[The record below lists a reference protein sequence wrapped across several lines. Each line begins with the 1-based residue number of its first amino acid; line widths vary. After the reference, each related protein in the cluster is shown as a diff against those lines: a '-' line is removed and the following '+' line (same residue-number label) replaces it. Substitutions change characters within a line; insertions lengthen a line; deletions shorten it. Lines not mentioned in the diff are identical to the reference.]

1 MLGNDD
7 SDEDFNFDLD
17 EVVKL
22 ATQQNVKETVVSNHK
37 AKELIHTSQLPK
49 NDTGEDWGNDDD
61 IFDEILEAENV
72 GEVSHS
78 SKTSQQDH
86 APSILRE
93 KLVHQCATRKVL
105 DHTINSQESMYNPQE
120 ITKNVNVHEKPVH
133 KIMEKGAAKFPGPAG
148 LLSLTENKPKGKETK
163 TNLQSM
169 GNMDGLCC
177 WDKALSLLRLKSSWE
192 SNKMNL
198 QMVKKT
204 IAPTAVYL
212 TAPLLVVGVLR
223 IEVAPIISHDVSCV
237 LQDPTGEV
245 KGRILQDVITDYGKL
260 IRVGSILVLRRPSV
274 LQMVPSCFVTVTK
287 KCLIGIFSSQN
298 NEITQLQ
305 KFAKEDLITWLTE
318 PVVYGDPVMTGEEA
332 KEAEETPLTLF
343 TSAASAFAATSA
355 IRPGATASTHKP
367 YERPSTSSNYNRPR
381 APVNPTPRPV
391 MNATPRPA
399 INRTPRL
406 PISSTPRPSHNSI
419 GQSSRPPTSNSNQF
433 SYKSPSAI
441 ISTPRPAPYAPP
453 TRSSPVPDATPT
465 IPAQAKT
472 CGNAT
477 DDHFL
482 SQFLQ
487 GVDTDSLFDDF

>member
-1 MLGNDD
+1 MLENDD

-22 ATQQNVKETVVSNHK
+22 ASQQNVREIVVSNHK
-37 AKELIHTSQLPK
+37 PKKLLQTSQPLN
-49 NDTGEDWGNDDD
+49 NDTGDDWGNDDD
-61 IFDEILEAENV
+61 IFNEVLEAENV
-72 GEVSHS
+72 AEVSHS
-78 SKTSQQDH
+78 HSKTSQQDYT
-86 APSILRE
+86 PSTSRE
-93 KLVHQCATRKVL
+93 KLVHQYATRKVL
-105 DHTINSQESMYNPQE
+105 NSTINSQESMYNRQE
-120 ITKNVNVHEKPVH
+120 ITRNLNRHEKPVPTV
-133 KIMEKGAAKFPGPAG
+133 IEKGAPKFPGPAG
-148 LLSLTENKPKGKETK
+148 LLSLMDNKPRGKETM
-163 TNLQSM
+163 TNLQSL

-198 QMVKKT
+198 QMIKKT
-204 IAPTAVYL
+204 IAPAIVYL
-212 TAPLLVVGVLR
+212 TAPLLVVGVLK

-274 LQMVPSCFVTVTK
+274 LHMVPSCFVTVTK

-305 KFAKEDLITWLTE
+305 TFGKEDLVTWLTE
-318 PVVYGDPVMTGEEA
+318 PVVYGDPVMNGEEA
-332 KEAEETPLTLF
+332 KEAGETPLTLF
-343 TSAASAFAATSA
+343 TSAGSAFAPTSGVQ
-355 IRPGATASTHKP
+355 PGATASTHKP
-367 YERPSTSSNYNRPR
+367 QGRPSTSCNYNRQR

-391 MNATPRPA
+391 MNTTPRP
-399 INRTPRL
+399 
-406 PISSTPRPSHNSI
+406 PISSTPRPSHNSLW
-419 GQSSRPPTSNSNQF
+419 QSSRPPTSNGNLF

-441 ISTPRPAPYAPP
+441 VSTPRLAPYVPP
-453 TRSSPVPDATPT
+453 ARSSPVPDAAPT
-465 IPAQAKT
+465 IPAQAKKS
-472 CGNAT
+472 GNAT
-477 DDHFL
+477 DDDFL

>member
-1 MLGNDD
+1 
-7 SDEDFNFDLD
+7 
-17 EVVKL
+17 
-22 ATQQNVKETVVSNHK
+22 
-37 AKELIHTSQLPK
+37 
-49 NDTGEDWGNDDD
+49 
-61 IFDEILEAENV
+61 
-72 GEVSHS
+72 
-78 SKTSQQDH
+78 
-86 APSILRE
+86 
-93 KLVHQCATRKVL
+93 
-105 DHTINSQESMYNPQE
+105 
-120 ITKNVNVHEKPVH
+120 
-133 KIMEKGAAKFPGPAG
+133 
-148 LLSLTENKPKGKETK
+148 
-163 TNLQSM
+163 
-169 GNMDGLCC
+169 
-177 WDKALSLLRLKSSWE
+177 
-192 SNKMNL
+192 
-198 QMVKKT
+198 
-204 IAPTAVYL
+204 
-212 TAPLLVVGVLR
+212 
-223 IEVAPIISHDVSCV
+223 
-237 LQDPTGEV
+237 
-245 KGRILQDVITDYGKL
+245 
-260 IRVGSILVLRRPSV
+260 
-274 LQMVPSCFVTVTK
+274 
-287 KCLIGIFSSQN
+287 
-298 NEITQLQ
+298 
-305 KFAKEDLITWLTE
+305 
-318 PVVYGDPVMTGEEA
+318 MTGEEA